1 MLPQSFFLSPSKN
14 YFNEHNTVQW
24 FLVKITA
31 AAAAITIEAIEF
43 APSEATIISSI

>member
-31 AAAAITIEAIEF
+31 AAAITIEAIEF